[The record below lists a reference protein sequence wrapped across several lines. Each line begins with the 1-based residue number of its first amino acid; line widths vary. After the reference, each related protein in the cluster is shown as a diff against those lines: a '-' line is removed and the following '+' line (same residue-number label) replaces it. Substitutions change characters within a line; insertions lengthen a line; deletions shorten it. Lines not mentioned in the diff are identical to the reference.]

1 MAGVLQGSLV
11 ALITPM
17 TTSGEVDWASLDGLI
32 DWHIESGTH
41 GIVPVGTTGESATLT
56 PKEHI
61 EVVAQT
67 VQRVD
72 GRVPVI
78 AGTGAN
84 ATAEAIE
91 YAREAQAAGADFH
104 LSVTP
109 YYNKPPQDGL
119 YAHFA
124 AIAEVV
130 DLPMV
135 LYNVPPRT
143 AVDMQASTVARLA
156 ELDPIVAIKEACG
169 DADRVK
175 EIRALVPDDFICL
188 SGEDAQT
195 MTMFGHGAVGTITVT
210 ANVLPAKMSAFCQ
223 AHLDGDHERAR
234 QLDAELQPI
243 HEILFVETSPIPT
256 KWSLAAMGKIEP
268 GIRLPLIGLSQAGQA
283 VVRER
288 LEAIGA
294 L

>member
-56 PKEHI
+56 PKEHVQ
-61 EVVAQT
+61 VVAQT
-67 VQRVD
+67 VKRVD

-143 AVDMQASTVARLA
+143 AVDMQATTVARLA

-175 EIRALVPDDFICL
+175 EIRDLVPDDFICL

-223 AHLDGDHERAR
+223 AHLDGNDELAR

-256 KWSLAAMGKIEP
+256 KWSLAAMGRIEP
-268 GIRLPLIGLSQAGQA
+268 GIRLPLIGLSEAGQA